1 MNRKINL
8 LDAEQQSKINEH
20 SNSLTKKHLI
30 NQPKSKKNKTFFYIF
45 IFFLLTGFCFFFKAN
60 HTNQSLTSSTWINNL
75 PIFSNIKQ
83 LAESTTNK
91 LKGSDR
97 GRINILFLGMGGK
110 NHDGAYLTDT
120 IILASF
126 EPSTKKIALIS
137 IPRDMAAPIENV
149 GWRKINS
156 INALAEVKEQGSG
169 GLAVSQAVNDIL
181 NIPIDYYIRVDFTGF
196 EKIINELGGVNVYVD
211 NTFDDYR
218 YPIIGN
224 ESAPWEERYQ
234 HLHLDQGWQEMD
246 GSLALKYAR
255 SRHAFGV
262 EGSDFARAR
271 RQQKILKAAKDK
283 ISSFDTLLNPVKV
296 SGLINQVQNNLD
308 TNLKIWE
315 MLQLWNTFKDIKEEQ
330 IITKVLDDGPGGLLT
345 NTTSEDGAYILLP
358 RGGDFSEIQY
368 LINNVFTDAPAE
380 DKTKVNMEKASIEVR
395 NGTWINGL
403 ANKVSMDLEKY
414 GFNIVRVSNSSQQ
427 NFQKSVIYDLTYG
440 KKIESLS
447 VLKNKTNANVSLGLP
462 QWLQND
468 LAQELIEK
476 QHPIQPDFILVL
488 GTDADA
494 SQSGVKNKEE

>member
-8 LDAEQQSKINEH
+8 LDIESQSETNEH
-20 SNSLTKKHLI
+20 HNSLTKKHL
-30 NQPKSKKNKTFFYIF
+30 KAKKNKTFSILFYIF
-45 IFFLLTGFCFFFKAN
+45 IFFLITGFCFFLKTN
-60 HTNQSLTSSTWINNL
+60 HANQSLTSSTWIDKL

-83 LAESTTNK
+83 LAESATNK
-91 LKGSDR
+91 LKGDDR

-110 NHDGAYLTDT
+110 NHDGGYLTDT
-120 IILASF
+120 IMLASF
-126 EPSTKKIALIS
+126 EPSTKKVAFIS
-137 IPRDMAAPIENV
+137 IPRDMAVPIENI

-156 INALAEVKEQGSG
+156 VNALAEANEQNSG
-169 GLAVSQAVNDIL
+169 GLAISQAVSDIL

-196 EKIINELGGVNVYVD
+196 AKIIDELGGVNIYVD

-218 YPIIGN
+218 YPILGN
-224 ESAPWEERYQ
+224 ASAPWEERYQ
-234 HLHLDQGWQEMD
+234 HLHLDQGWQNMD

-283 ISSFDTLLNPVKV
+283 IGSFDTLLNPIKI

-330 IITKVLDDGPGGLLT
+330 IITKVLDNGPNGLLT
-345 NTTSEDGAYILLP
+345 NTTGEDGAYILLP

-368 LINNVFTDAPAE
+368 LINNVFTDVPAE
-380 DKTKVNMEKASIEVR
+380 DKTKVNMEKASIEIR

-403 ANKVSMDLEKY
+403 ASKVSMDLEKY
-414 GFNIVRVSNSSQQ
+414 GFDIIRVGNSSQQ

-440 KKIESLS
+440 AKVESLT
-447 VLKNKTNANVSLGLP
+447 VLKDKTSANVSLGLP

-468 LAQELIEK
+468 LAKELAEK

-494 SQSGVKNKEE
+494 SQSGLKNNNN